1 MSSSIS
7 FSVNINDEKF
17 FYNNFFDE
25 NDEKSR
31 LFEDVEKDLI
41 EKLEVS
47 NILYNTYLNI
57 KFNKKRNYQNFSEV

>member
-25 NDEKSR
+25 NDEKSC